1 MLTVECSQIGIVISR
16 MVTDMDTVAHG
27 SQALPA
33 AGWQAWFSRFA
44 DSRWFFPV
52 WLAVV
57 MVILFHDAV
66 GPDCLFAYRDSAH
79 FYPPLYKLVREE
91 WLAGRVPLWNPLLNN
106 GQPLAGM
113 ATSGAFYPPQVLL
126 TLLLPDGQ
134 SLNVLVILHLAFAA
148 TGAYLLARFQGLSRP
163 AATLAGLTYGFGGSV
178 LFQIYNPI
186 YACGAAWL
194 VWAMLGGV
202 RLLAGGGLRDFLL
215 LATSLAFSVLSGE
228 PQAGYHAGLVLGL
241 WWLFQPT
248 RSWRGLVA
256 LGLAAGAGGLL
267 SLVQIALAAEF
278 TADTSRAMDLAPQ
291 SIWQVPEFLMR
302 SGQSPDRANW
312 YDILIGRPPKVARHY
327 FSTYGFTLLPWRIVE
342 LIWPGFSGPPSGR
355 WTISSGFDAAATWA
369 NSLYAGL
376 LPALAPAAL
385 GLVRVGRPGSR
396 RFWLLLLAASF
407 VTSFGAY
414 GVVGLVRNAGV
425 LATGQFAEFG
435 YRAGDEV
442 GGPYWLLSILA
453 PGYSGFRYPVKW
465 MTVFTLALGQIAAF
479 VIDASR
485 DAAVRRRLRTASMLT
500 AATIAV
506 ATLGLPVVVSG
517 STAWWPLVFGGL
529 QAVAMSVLIATLM
542 RAGGAGIPPAAVAA
556 TLVGMTAIDL
566 GLAGRRDI
574 VIAPFSTI
582 RDASGYLAELADGRL
597 PALAAA
603 SPRLRVAVLGSPGLV
618 DLSDPYRYASFLG
631 MVLVA
636 HVPML
641 HDCEKFGETSTA
653 MQRDAEALCNP
664 AADEGKTTLP
674 RRTYDLAAVEYF
686 LIPNERDTLDKAT
699 GFLQD
704 WSAGQK
710 KGDYEGPEPAGGDLP
725 VVDLHLPGSES
736 APPLAFLARNDS
748 ALPRA
753 RIVHRVAA
761 IPPISSKAWDRWIDA
776 LKRIGFPNPE
786 VPDLIHAAVV
796 EAADPRQ
803 PVVARATLGG
813 DKSRPRADRCRIV
826 HDDSQRVV
834 VEAELAEP
842 GVVVLADT
850 YHPDWSVVVSSDGG
864 PPRSLPILR
873 TNRIHRGVS
882 LPEGCHMLE
891 FRYRSRTFARTW
903 PITAA
908 AWAAAAGAWA
918 WSWSRRRAA

>member
-1 MLTVECSQIGIVISR
+1 MSDALWRPI
-16 MVTDMDTVAHG
+16 DTAHMR
-27 SQALPA
+27 SA
-33 AGWQAWFSRFA
+33 APHARSPTLDSIFRRLAAFA
-44 DSRWFFPV
+44 ESPWFFPA
-52 WLAVV
+52 WLGVV
-57 MVILFHDAV
+57 MVILFRDAV

-126 TLLLPDGQ
+126 TLLLPDGL

-163 AATLAGLTYGFGGSV
+163 AATIAGLTYGFGGSV

-194 VWAMLGGV
+194 VWAVLGGV
-202 RLLAGGGLRDFLL
+202 RLLAGGGMRDFLL
-215 LATSLAFSVLSGE
+215 LATSLAFSVLCGE

-248 RSWRGLVA
+248 RSWRGLAA
-256 LGLAAGAGGLL
+256 LALAGGAGGIL

-278 TADTSRAMDLAPQ
+278 TAETSRAMDLAPQ

-302 SGQSPDRANW
+302 TGQAPDRANW

-342 LIWPGFSGPPSGR
+342 LVWPGFSGPPHSR
-355 WTISSGFDAAATWA
+355 WTIEWGFDTGTTWA

-376 LPALAPAAL
+376 LPALAPTAI
-385 GLVRVGRPGSR
+385 GLVRGGRPGVR
-396 RFWLLLLAASF
+396 RFWLVLLAVSF
-407 VTSFGAY
+407 VVSFGAY
-414 GVVGLVRNAGV
+414 GAVGLVRNAGA
-425 LATGQFAEFG
+425 LATGQLDVFG
-435 YRAGDEV
+435 YGAGDEV

-465 MTVFTLALGQIAAF
+465 MTVFTLALGQIAGL
-479 VIDASR
+479 VVEASR
-485 DAAVRRRLRTASMLT
+485 DEAIRRRLCTAAWIT

-506 ATLGLPVVVSG
+506 AMLGMAPLLATSE
-517 STAWWPLVFGGL
+517 ARWPLVVGGL
-529 QAVAMSVLIATLM
+529 QVIAVSAVLVGLM
-542 RAGGAGIPPAAVAA
+542 RPAAAAVPPAAVAA
-556 TLVGMTAIDL
+556 LLAGVTAIDI

-574 VIAPFSTI
+574 IVAPFSTI
-582 RDASGYLAELADGRL
+582 RDASSYLAELAEGRL
-597 PALAAA
+597 PPLAAA
-603 SPRLRVAVLGSPGLV
+603 SPRLRIAALGSGSLV
-618 DLSDPYRYASFLG
+618 DLADPRRYAAYLG
-631 MVLVA
+631 TVQVA

-641 HDCEKFGETSTA
+641 HGCEKFGETSTA
-653 MQRDAEALCNP
+653 MPRDTEALCNP
-664 AADEGKTTLP
+664 IVKDDVTTLP

-686 LIPNERDTLDKAT
+686 LIPNERAALDKAT

-704 WSAGQK
+704 WSIGQK
-710 KGDYEGPEPAGGDLP
+710 RGEYDGPAPAGGDLP

-736 APPLAFLARNDS
+736 GPPLAFLARNQS
-748 ALPRA
+748 ALPRV
-753 RIVHRVAA
+753 RIVRSVAA
-761 IPPISSKAWDRWIDA
+761 IPAMSSQAWDRWIDA
-776 LKRIGFPNPE
+776 LKRIAFPNPE
-786 VPDLIHAAVV
+786 VPDLFHAALV

-803 PVVARATLGG
+803 PVV
-813 DKSRPRADRCRIV
+813 PRAASSGDAGPLRADGCRIV
-826 HDDSQRVV
+826 HDDAQRVV

-842 GVVVLADT
+842 GLVVLADAF
-850 YHPDWSVVVSSDGG
+850 HPDWSVVVSSDGG
-864 PPRSLPILR
+864 PPRLLPILR

-882 LPEGCHMLE
+882 LPEGRHVLE

-908 AWAAAAGAWA
+908 AWVAAAAAWA
-918 WSWSRRRAA
+918 WPGSRRRAA

>member
-1 MLTVECSQIGIVISR
+1 
-16 MVTDMDTVAHG
+16 
-27 SQALPA
+27 
-33 AGWQAWFSRFA
+33 
-44 DSRWFFPV
+44 
-52 WLAVV
+52 

-66 GPDCLFAYRDSAH
+66 GHDCLFAYRDSAH
-79 FYPPLYKLVREE
+79 FYPPLYKLVLEE

-134 SLNVLVILHLAFAA
+134 SLNVLVILHLALAA
-148 TGAYLLARFQGLSRP
+148 AGAYLLARFQGLSRP
-163 AATLAGLTYGFGGSV
+163 AATLAGITYGFGGSV

-194 VWAMLGGV
+194 VWGVLGGM
-202 RLLAGGGLRDFLL
+202 RLLAGGGLEDFLL
-215 LATSLAFSVLSGE
+215 LAVSLAASVLCGE

-248 RSWRGLVA
+248 RSWRGLAA

-267 SLVQIALAAEF
+267 SLVQIALATEF

-302 SGQSPDRANW
+302 TGQSPDRANW

-327 FSTYGFTLLPWRIVE
+327 FSTYGFTLLPWRVVE
-342 LIWPGFSGPPSGR
+342 LLWPGFSGPPHGR
-355 WTISSGFDAAATWA
+355 WTISWGFDTGTTWA

-376 LPALAPAAL
+376 LPALATTAI

-407 VTSFGAY
+407 GASFGAY
-414 GVVGLVRNAGV
+414 GIVGLVRNAAL
-425 LATGQFAEFG
+425 LATGRFDEFG

-465 MTVFTLALGQIAAF
+465 MTVFTLALGQIAAS

-485 DAAVRRRLRTASMLT
+485 DDAVRGRLCTASMIV
-500 AATIAV
+500 AAVIAV
-506 ATLGLPVVVSG
+506 ATLGLGVAISSGDSRWSLVS
-517 STAWWPLVFGGL
+517 GGL
-529 QAVAMSVLIATLM
+529 QAMAVSGVLICLLRSAA
-542 RAGGAGIPPAAVAA
+542 AGLPSAAVAA
-556 TLVGMTAIDL
+556 ALVGLTAIDIA
-566 GLAGRRDI
+566 LAGRRDVI
-574 VIAPFSTI
+574 VAPFSTI
-582 RDASGYLAELADGRL
+582 RDASGYLAELAEGRL
-597 PALAAA
+597 PALAAV
-603 SPRLRVAVLGSPGLV
+603 SPRLRVAALGSSSGLV
-618 DLSDPYRYASFLG
+618 DLSDSRRYATYLG
-631 MVLVA
+631 TVLLG

-641 HDCEKFGETSTA
+641 HGCEKFGETSTA
-653 MQRDAEALCNP
+653 MPRDTEAMCNP
-664 AADEGKTTLP
+664 SVTAGTTTLP

-686 LIPNERDTLDKAT
+686 MIPNDRETLEKAT

-704 WSAGQK
+704 WSSGQK
-710 KGDYEGPEPAGGDLP
+710 TGEYEGPAPAGGDLP
-725 VVDLHLPGSES
+725 VVDLHLPGAES
-736 APPLAFLARNDS
+736 APPLVFLARNDS

-753 RIVHRVAA
+753 RIVRRVAA
-761 IPPISSKAWDRWIDA
+761 IPPISSRDWDRWIDA
-776 LKRIGFPNPE
+776 LKRIAFPNPG
-786 VPDLIHAAVV
+786 VPDLFRAAVV
-796 EAADPRQ
+796 ETADPRQ
-803 PVVARATLGG
+803 PVIARATAGAAAG
-813 DKSRPRADRCRIV
+813 RPRADGCRIV
-826 HDDSQRVV
+826 CDESQRVV

-842 GVVVLADT
+842 GIVVLADT

-864 PPRSLPILR
+864 PPLWLPILR

-882 LPEGCHMLE
+882 LPEGRHILE
-891 FRYRSRTFARTW
+891 FRYSSRTFARTW

>member
-1 MLTVECSQIGIVISR
+1 MK
-16 MVTDMDTVAHG
+16 TVAHR

-44 DSRWFFPV
+44 DSRWFFPA

-66 GPDCLFAYRDSAH
+66 GSDCLFAYRDSAH

-113 ATSGAFYPPQVLL
+113 ATSGAFYLPQVLL

-194 VWAMLGGV
+194 VWAVLGGV
-202 RLLAGGGLRDFLL
+202 RLLAGGGLRDFLV
-215 LATSLAFSVLSGE
+215 LATSLACSVLSGE

-248 RSWRGLVA
+248 RSWRGLAA
-256 LGLAAGAGGLL
+256 LGLAAGAGGLM

-342 LIWPGFSGPPSGR
+342 LVWPGFSGPPRGR
-355 WTISSGFDAAATWA
+355 WTIAWGFDTGTTWA
-369 NSLYAGL
+369 TSLYAGL
-376 LPALAPAAL
+376 LPALATTAI
-385 GLVRVGRPGSR
+385 GLVRSGRPGDR
-396 RFWLLLLAASF
+396 RFWLVLLAVSF

-414 GVVGLVRNAGV
+414 GAVGLVRNAWA
-425 LATGQFAEFG
+425 LATGSLDAFG

-465 MTVFTLALGQIAAF
+465 MTVFTLALGQVAGL

-485 DAAVRRRLRTASMLT
+485 EPAVCRRLCTAAWIT

-506 ATLGLPVVVSG
+506 AMLGLAPLLATSAARWSLVV
-517 STAWWPLVFGGL
+517 GGL
-529 QAVAMSVLIATLM
+529 QAIAVSAVLVALM
-542 RAGGAGIPPAAVAA
+542 RPAAVGMPPAVVAA
-556 TLVGMTAIDL
+556 MLAGVTAIDI
-566 GLAGRRDI
+566 GVAGQRDI
-574 VIAPFSTI
+574 IIAPFSAI
-582 RDASGYLAELADGRL
+582 RDASGYLAELSEGRL
-597 PALAAA
+597 PTLAAA
-603 SPRLRVAVLGSPGLV
+603 SPRLRIAVLGSPGLV
-618 DLSDPYRYASFLG
+618 DLSDSRRYAAYLG
-631 MVLVA
+631 TVLMA

-641 HDCEKFGETSTA
+641 HGCEKFGETSTA
-653 MQRDAEALCNP
+653 MPRDAEALCNP
-664 AADEGKTTLP
+664 ATKDGVTTLP

-710 KGDYEGPEPAGGDLP
+710 KGEYEGPEPAGGDLP

-761 IPPISSKAWDRWIDA
+761 IPPISSQAWDRWIDA
-776 LKRIGFPNPE
+776 LKRIAFPNPE
-786 VPDLIHAAVV
+786 VPDLFHAALV
-796 EAADPRQ
+796 ETADPRQ
-803 PVVARATLGG
+803 PVVPRATGGG
-813 DKSRPRADRCRIV
+813 DKRRPRADRCRVV

-834 VEAELAEP
+834 VEADLAEP

-864 PPRSLPILR
+864 PPRPLPILR

-882 LPEGCHMLE
+882 LPEGRHILE
-891 FRYRSRTFARTW
+891 FRYRSRTFGRTW
-903 PITAA
+903 LITAA

-918 WSWSRRRAA
+918 WSWSWSRRRAA

>member
-1 MLTVECSQIGIVISR
+1 MNETSAIAGPATNMPTTSAPDRI
-16 MVTDMDTVAHG
+16 
-27 SQALPA
+27 LPSA
-33 AGWQAWFSRFA
+33 SAIDRLEAFA
-44 DSRWFFPV
+44 DSPWFFPA

-148 TGAYLLARFQGLSRP
+148 TGGYLLARFQGLSRP

-178 LFQIYNPI
+178 LLQIYNPI

-194 VWAMLGGV
+194 VWAVLGGV

-215 LATSLAFSVLSGE
+215 LATSLAFSVLCGE
-228 PQAGYHAGLVLGL
+228 PQAGYHAGLVLAL
-241 WWLFQPT
+241 WWLFRPT
-248 RSWRGLVA
+248 RSWRGLAA

-278 TADTSRAMDLAPQ
+278 TAETSRAMDLAPQ
-291 SIWQVPEFLMR
+291 SIWQVPEFVLR

-327 FSTYGFTLLPWRIVE
+327 SSTYGFTLLPWRIVE
-342 LIWPGFSGPPSGR
+342 LVWPGFSGPPHGR
-355 WTISSGFDAAATWA
+355 WTITWGFDTGTTWA

-385 GLVRVGRPGSR
+385 GLVRVGRPGNR
-396 RFWLLLLAASF
+396 RFWLWLLAASF
-407 VTSFGAY
+407 VASFGAY
-414 GVVGLVRNAGV
+414 GIVGLVRNAGV

-435 YRAGDEV
+435 YRAGDEI

-465 MTVFTLALGQIAAF
+465 MTVFTLALGQIAGF
-479 VIDASR
+479 VVDASR
-485 DAAVRRRLRTASMLT
+485 DAAVRRRLSTAALIT

-506 ATLGLPVVVSG
+506 ATLGLAAAVSNSEG
-517 STAWWPLVFGGL
+517 RWSLVFGGL
-529 QAVAMSVLIATLM
+529 QAVAASGVLVWFM
-542 RAGGAGIPPAAVAA
+542 RPAAAALPPAAVAA
-556 TLVGMTAIDL
+556 MLVGLTATDI
-566 GLAGRRDI
+566 GLAGRRDMI
-574 VIAPFSTI
+574 IAPFSAI
-582 RDASGYLAELADGRL
+582 RNASGYLAELADGRL
-597 PALAAA
+597 PAVAAA
-603 SPRLRVAVLGSPGLV
+603 SPRLRVAALGSPGQV
-618 DLSDPYRYASFLG
+618 GLSDPRRYAAYLG
-631 MVLVA
+631 MVLMA

-641 HDCEKFGETSTA
+641 HGCDKFGETSTA
-653 MQRDAEALCNP
+653 MPRDTEALCNP
-664 AADEGKTTLP
+664 SVKEGATTLP

-686 LIPNERDTLDKAT
+686 LIPNDRETLDKAT
-699 GFLQD
+699 GFLQE
-704 WSAGQK
+704 WSRGQKAGQ
-710 KGDYEGPEPAGGDLP
+710 YEGPAPAGGDLP
-725 VVDLHLPGSES
+725 VVDLHLPGEES

-753 RIVHRVAA
+753 RIVRRVAA
-761 IPPISSKAWDRWIDA
+761 IPPISSQAWDRWIDA
-776 LKRIGFPNPE
+776 LKRIAFPNPE
-786 VPDLIHAAVV
+786 VPDLFHAAVV

-803 PVVARATLGG
+803 SVISRAAARAG
-813 DKSRPRADRCRIV
+813 DGRPRADACRIV
-826 HDDSQRVV
+826 LDESQRVV
-834 VEAELAEP
+834 VEADLAEP

-850 YHPDWSVVVSSDGG
+850 YHPDWSVMVSSDGG
-864 PPRSLPILR
+864 PPRPLPILR

-882 LPEGCHMLE
+882 LPEGRHMLE

-903 PITAA
+903 WITAA
-908 AWAAAAGAWA
+908 AWVAAAAVWVGSVRWNGSCRLAN
-918 WSWSRRRAA
+918 R